1 VEIKIMSRKATEE
14 IYDCLHDIASV
25 IIENS
30 IPTLVGDGKIHYK
43 LGKWELFRSDEKSQ
57 TAILWYASGYIARLS
72 LEEE

>member
-30 IPTLVGDGKIHYK
+30 IPTKVGDGKIANK
-43 LGKWELFRSDEKSQ
+43 FGKWELFRSTENK
-57 TAILWYASGYIARLS
+57 TAILWYASGYVARLS
-72 LEEE
+72 IEE

>member
-30 IPTLVGDGKIHYK
+30 IPTLVDGMTHYK
-43 LGKWELFRSDEKSQ
+43 FKKWELFRSENK